1 MLSRDRAGE
10 RAKDL
15 HRRGRTLVFTNGC
28 FDILHP
34 GHVDLLRRC
43 SELGDSL
50 FVGLNTDGSVAGLKG
65 EGRPVNPLESRAA
78 VLEAVRWVDHVVP
91 FSQPTPAELIELLQ
105 PDVLVKG
112 GDYAPGEV
120 VGRDT
125 VEACGG
131 RVVVVPLLPGY
142 STTGL
147 LERIRSGS

>member
-1 MLSRDRAGE
+1 MLSWSRAGE
-10 RAKDL
+10 RVRAL
-15 HRRGRTLVFTNGC
+15 RRSGRTVVFTNGC

-43 SELGDSL
+43 SDLGDAL

-65 EGRPVNPLESRAA
+65 EGRPVNPLKSRAA

-91 FSQPTPAELIELLQ
+91 FPQPTPAELIELLQ

-112 GDYAPGEV
+112 EDYAPGEV
-120 VGRDT
+120 VGRET
-125 VEACGG
+125 VEASGG
-131 RVVVVPLLPGY
+131 RVVLVPLLPGY
-142 STTGL
+142 STTRL